1 MENEKM
7 LKERFDLDLSLLRTS
22 RKKNAADATLRQAK
36 FDLREAQQAQ
46 TLYGSTFKS
55 FCDKLTGKREAQET
69 NLRHAVQRAETNLA
83 AAKQTVSAAEEKIA
97 LLNQAL
103 ASFPKWESLKTANN
117 EADWC
122 RLEALYCAEVLLP
135 MLEVSHDL
143 LMERRNQVNGSNSG
157 EIKSHHELAE
167 IYSAPE
173 KAGEDCKPYIQRLQA
188 ALTILGMQLPDY
200 TYFEN
205 PSYFL
210 NSATHYTRF
219 DQLNKAISQVETL
232 RRKISSLQKELDID
246 NT

>member
-1 MENEKM
+1 MENNNMIKD
-7 LKERFDLDLSLLRTS
+7 RFDLEISLLRAS

-46 TLYGSTFKS
+46 TLYSSTFKS

-69 NLRHAVQRAETNLA
+69 KLRHAVQQAEVNLS
-83 AAKQTVSAAEEKIA
+83 AAKQTVSAAEEKIT

-103 ASFPKWESLKTANN
+103 ASYPKWESLKTANN

-219 DQLNKAISQVETL
+219 DQLNKAISQAEAL
-232 RRKISSLQKELDID
+232 RRKISSLQKELDTD
-246 NT
+246 ES